1 MGEVVK
7 SHFGHLQKLF
17 VKGLEHRSC
26 SCGHGLEGVTSSACV
41 AGVRRDP
48 MVRQPRAS
56 LWPIALF
63 SVLFLSPSP
72 PAFFHS
78 SPGAGRRG
86 AQSPLAGE
94 PLSCLPCCPLD
105 VLSGRLCLRRRQ
117 LSGSPGCASVCC
129 ACGYNLLV
137 LEGPVHHVR
146 LP

>member
-56 LWPIALF
+56 LWPIRTLLCALPQPLPASLPF
-63 SVLFLSPSP
+63 FPGGGEERGPEPTCRRTAQL
-72 PAFFHS
+72 PAFPAALWMS
-78 SPGAGRRG
+78 S
-86 AQSPLAGE
+86 LA
-94 PLSCLPCCPLD
+94 
-105 VLSGRLCLRRRQ
+105 
-117 LSGSPGCASVCC
+117 AS
-129 ACGYNLLV
+129 A
-137 LEGPVHHVR
+137 
-146 LP
+146 